1 LHSCFGASL
10 NRTLPSYSSP
20 KKTLSA
26 RSASAFAAS
35 CLSAIFCAKSSCCCL
50 RAVTHTQH
58 MSPTDRAVR
67 SPAQSHVI
75 SKATSKGQLRSRG
88 RYPCSEES
96 LPLCDEF
103 CGSTTYLAYSRRS
116 PSQSIIPVHPHPA
129 RQPDHWSVSRSGIR
143 LIQHLDSSPS
153 RLLVWFRRC
162 IIGYFPIHLLP
173 RESARVWPPSVQA
186 GSPG

>member
-75 SKATSKGQLRSRG
+75 SKGQLRRVS
-88 RYPCSEES
+88 STF
-96 LPLCDEF
+96 CDEF